1 MDYISLKIQ
10 NTSIYLY
17 EKQTNPFPNWG
28 YGILLLMIF
37 TICERESYFLTRRTR
52 GCIFFIFYCLT
63 QPKNFP
69 FKCRKLLV
77 LSYRLFQENAF
88 SEKESYL
95 TKRRFFLEHPMV
107 CSI

>member
-10 NTSIYLY
+10 NTAIYLY

-52 GCIFFIFYCLT
+52 GCIFFIFIV
-63 QPKNFP
+63 
-69 FKCRKLLV
+69 LV
-77 LSYRLFQENAF
+77 KVPQTIAIIIQVVSGILS
-88 SEKESYL
+88 
-95 TKRRFFLEHPMV
+95 H
-107 CSI
+107 

>member
-52 GCIFFIFYCLT
+52 GCIFFIFIV
-63 QPKNFP
+63 
-69 FKCRKLLV
+69 LV
-77 LSYRLFQENAF
+77 KVPQTIAIIIQVVSGKRL
-88 SEKESYL
+88 
-95 TKRRFFLEHPMV
+95 
-107 CSI
+107 